1 MVFEEK
7 ARREEKM
14 YTSVLKPN
22 TNTFYLWDII
32 LHQFHW
38 NLKPVCFTQVRWH
51 KLGVTGLAH
60 FYECNA
66 NTDDMKHSQL

>member
-7 ARREEKM
+7 ARREEKI

-32 LHQFHW
+32 
-38 NLKPVCFTQVRWH
+38 
-51 KLGVTGLAH
+51 
-60 FYECNA
+60 
-66 NTDDMKHSQL
+66 